1 MPLSPPATV
10 RRLGLAAVKGTR
22 HTELPELVVTA
33 SGPLGDRRF
42 AFCAADGS
50 RVLRTVANPDLV
62 AVHAEWR
69 DPLLS
74 LTFPDGTTVT
84 DAPAPGAEFVAD
96 YWGRDARLRVVQ
108 SAHAAAMSAYLGTEV
123 VLAQAPAGDV
133 VYGGAVTVV
142 TTSDLIELAER
153 AGDPAVAQEDWRFRA
168 TVTVD
173 DRGVRGE
180 QADTDNAAG
189 AGVRLTNAVPGA
201 LLRLGEVVVR
211 VRGRIPRCA
220 VIDIGADGRRD
231 RQLMSVLAGY
241 RRRGTEVYFG
251 LDCAVHRPGRVRPG
265 DRVSLAGQAFS

>member
-1 MPLSPPATV
+1 MPTPPTATV
-10 RRLGLAAVKGTR
+10 QRLGLAVVKGTR
-22 HTELPELVVTA
+22 HTQLPELVVTG
-33 SGPLGDRRF
+33 SGPQGDRRF

-69 DPLLS
+69 EPLLS

-84 DAPAPGAEFVAD
+84 DRPTPGVEFVAD
-96 YWGRDARLRVVQ
+96 YWGRDARLLAVA
-108 SAHAAAMSAYLGTEV
+108 SAHAAAMSQYLGTEV
-123 VLAQAPAGDV
+123 ILAQAPPGDV

-142 TTSDLIELAER
+142 TTGELAELAER

-173 DRGVRGE
+173 DRATTGD
-180 QADTDNAAG
+180 ATG
-189 AGVRLTNAVPGA
+189 AVPLANAVPGA

-231 RQLMSVLAGY
+231 RQLMAVLAGY
-241 RRRGTEVYFG
+241 RRRGNEVYFG
-251 LDCAVHRPGRVRPG
+251 LDCEVRRPGRVRPG
-265 DRVSLAGQAFS
+265 DQVSLAGQTFS